1 MPKPQQNRVNIAD
14 SRSWKYHI
22 SKAAFGRRDI
32 VRSAIPTKL
41 PIPFTPLL
49 SVRFIGLCWWYA
61 GIAQNVYFAL
71 QFCYT
76 GIGSHTGSRKVVVKL
91 SEILSA
97 LFNPPYRPSH

>member
-41 PIPFTPLL
+41 PIPFTPFL
-49 SVRFIGLCWWYA
+49 SVRFIGLGWWYA
-61 GIAQNVYFAL
+61 FMHLKVTVHLIRPHFGKGHPAPCQGK
-71 QFCYT
+71 T
-76 GIGSHTGSRKVVVKL
+76 GAGWL
-91 SEILSA
+91 
-97 LFNPPYRPSH
+97 